1 MRHGLGWVAGALALW
16 AVPLYAQT
24 APPKLLPGTQPGL
37 LATVAGK
44 AVSATNTPVGSA
56 KLRLRNA
63 RDGRIVAT
71 TITDRA
77 GQFDFKGLDT
87 GGYLVEMMS
96 QSGNIV
102 LASSSILF
110 VGSGEI
116 ITTVLTMPPNS
127 PALGSLL
134 IKTALPALGAA
145 AATAQAITA
154 AAGASNTPAAT
165 SAGEPATSQNPSVL
179 RHLR

>member
-1 MRHGLGWVAGALALW
+1 
-16 AVPLYAQT
+16 
-24 APPKLLPGTQPGL
+24 LLPGTKPGVL
-37 LATVAGK
+37 STIAGK
-44 AVSATNTPVGSA
+44 AVSATNAPVGSA
-56 KLRLRNA
+56 MLRLRDV
-63 RDGRIVAT
+63 RSGRIVST
-71 TITDRA
+71 TVTDRA

-87 GGYLVEMMS
+87 GSYLVEMMS

-102 LASSSILF
+102 LASSSILH

-116 ITTVLTMPPNS
+116 TTTVLTMPPSS

-134 IKTALPALGAA
+134 IKSAAPALLGVAA
-145 AATAQAITA
+145 AAQAITA

-165 SAGEPATSQNPSVL
+165 PAGEPATSQNPSVL